1 MIGDSKYEIN
11 FSRKLLLSDWKVA
24 ILCKDFANNLS
35 SNVKLSKT
43 QLSKIVQSGELLG
56 KVFALLLKT
65 SLSLMKNVL
74 YLLAKSVLIPLGL
87 IAAAVDTGIHK
98 KKFGLDESGS
108 PSDLAHSQRLQSEK
122 TTTRIINFEIQRY
135 YQNKKRFNGVCS
147 RNPLPKKDETYVKKL
162 LSANLLELK
171 G

>member
-65 SLSLMKNVL
+65 GLSLKKNVL
-74 YLLAKSVLIPLGL
+74 HLLAKSVLIPLGL
-87 IAAAVDTGIHK
+87 IAAA
-98 KKFGLDESGS
+98 
-108 PSDLAHSQRLQSEK
+108 A
-122 TTTRIINFEIQRY
+122 
-135 YQNKKRFNGVCS
+135 
-147 RNPLPKKDETYVKKL
+147 
-162 LSANLLELK
+162 AA
-171 G
+171 

>member
-24 ILCKDFANNLS
+24 ILCKGSANNLS

-74 YLLAKSVLIPLGL
+74 HLLAKSVLIPLGL

-147 RNPLPKKDETYVKKL
+147 RNPLPKKDETYVK
-162 LSANLLELK
+162 
-171 G
+171 

>member
-1 MIGDSKYEIN
+1 M
-11 FSRKLLLSDWKVA
+11 
-24 ILCKDFANNLS
+24 
-35 SNVKLSKT
+35 
-43 QLSKIVQSGELLG
+43 QSGELLG

-122 TTTRIINFEIQRY
+122 TTTRIINFKIQRY